1 MRKAMPTYVDYK
13 YKADKNL
20 VQRTAFQWTILR
32 PGGLADEPGT
42 GKASVGKTHL
52 RPTISVRFLNDET
65 VKAKLTGAKT
75 LSEIDIDSYD
85 VIFYPGGHG
94 PMIDLAFDEL
104 NGKLASKVLTLF
116 SIWCFKS

>member
-42 GKASVGKTHL
+42 GKGTVGKTHL
-52 RPTISVRFLNDET
+52 RPTISVRVPQRSFL
-65 VKAKLTGAKT
+65 
-75 LSEIDIDSYD
+75 
-85 VIFYPGGHG
+85 
-94 PMIDLAFDEL
+94 
-104 NGKLASKVLTLF
+104 VLFLG
-116 SIWCFKS
+116 